1 MYSASIE
8 YCIDGYNTVVAK
20 VNSLPE
26 QLHRIHDETAD
37 IFSAPFSVDVVIE
50 KIGTMSIGLVRK

>member
-1 MYSASIE
+1 MKIR
-8 YCIDGYNTVVAK
+8 K
-20 VNSLPE
+20 HRRE
-26 QLHRIHDETAD
+26 QLHRIHDETED